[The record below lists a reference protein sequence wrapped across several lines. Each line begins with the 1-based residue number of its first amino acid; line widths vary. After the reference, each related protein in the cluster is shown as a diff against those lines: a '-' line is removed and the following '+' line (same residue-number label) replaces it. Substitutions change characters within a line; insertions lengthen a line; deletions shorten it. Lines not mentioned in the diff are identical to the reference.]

1 MYSVSSRMKLLPN
14 SCPKSTGKLILWL
27 WMISVLS
34 EFSFFIYKVNT
45 GVCLKF
51 CAVLIL
57 CQIYVPFLLFW
68 VIIYLKVLKCFSS
81 WSLATMLYLI
91 LCWVRNFNFN
101 SVSLMLLKKK
111 DILMSK
117 TKLKSAINFTVV
129 LKCFLY

>member
-27 WMISVLS
+27 WMISVLY

-68 VIIYLKVLKCFSS
+68 VIIHLKVLKCFSS
-81 WSLATMLYLI
+81 TATMLYLI

>member
-27 WMISVLS
+27 WMISVLY

-68 VIIYLKVLKCFSS
+68 VIIHLKVLKCFSS
-81 WSLATMLYLI
+81 TATMLYLI

-117 TKLKSAINFTVV
+117 TKLKSAINFAVV